1 MAFEDTILIKL
12 HRDYSKDELVE
23 FALRRIKELKINN
36 GKNESYIQELV
47 KENSDLKADI
57 RNKRYTK
64 GSITSL
70 KKVENYKKTI
80 DCYLNNIWRL
90 KQEVN
95 HLKQKLSNLCQ

>member
-12 HRDYSKDELVE
+12 YRDYSKDELVE
-23 FALRRIKELKINN
+23 FALRRIRELKITN
-36 GKNESYIQELV
+36 GKNEAYIQELV

-57 RNKRYTK
+57 RNKRYAK

-80 DCYLNNIWRL
+80 DYHLNSIWKL

-95 HLKQKLSNLCQ
+95 HLKQKLEKACQ